1 MKGADLHPTLAAD
14 QIQAATIST
23 TLVASLWVTCP
34 KIPMTSSMAQQM
46 PACKDNDNGSTA
58 HSVSGKSENDDEK
71 HFDADWQRSRV
82 SI

>member
-46 PACKDNDNGSTA
+46 PARTMTMVRRPIR
-58 HSVSGKSENDDEK
+58 SVVKVKTMTKK